1 MPDFPVKARI
11 DVRWRDID
19 ALGHVNNAVYFT
31 YFEIARTRYYEAA
44 FGARSL
50 DDIDFLVASIRCD
63 YLSPVVFGE
72 TLEVGIRIPWV
83 GRTSYGFAYE
93 ARVLEDGRVAAR
105 AESVQ
110 VRIDF
115 RTNQKLPITPEWIEK
130 VSRLQGEPPSRKG

>member
-1 MPDFPVKARI
+1 MPEFPVKTQI

-31 YFEIARTRYYEAA
+31 YFEIARTRYYEAV
-44 FGARSL
+44 FGARTL
-50 DDIDFLVASIRCD
+50 EDIDFLVASIRCD

-93 ARVLEDGRVAAR
+93 VRVLGDGRVAAR

-110 VRIDF
+110 VRIDV
-115 RTNQKLPITPEWIEK
+115 RTNQKLPITPEWIER
-130 VSRLQGEPPSRKG
+130 VARVQGEPPPPKG